1 MSSRPRARKTV
12 TTVTRKTTPARPRYQ
27 SRASSGYTRRYAVRG
42 RGGYWDNVKKR
53 WGEGGGKMH
62 SAFQDAG
69 GIIGGPVGRQLG
81 GLFNRGLYALTGFGD
96 YQIRKNSLWR
106 PTVLLL
112 LLIRERSLLFVIVS
126 TLLMFIHLRRTQ
138 PILQVRLIF
147 RSTLS
152 AR

>member
-1 MSSRPRARKTV
+1 MVGRGSHSVLIFDQELKEEISFKSIMSSRPRARKTV

-96 YQIRKNSLWR
+96 YQIRKNSLLETNG
-106 PTVLLL
+106 PPSVC
-112 LLIRERSLLFVIVS
+112 
-126 TLLMFIHLRRTQ
+126 
-138 PILQVRLIF
+138 
-147 RSTLS
+147 
-152 AR
+152 